1 MITGR
6 NVLAEMKESK
16 AGSVFRDER
25 LDQRGVKL
33 LAAMHREESLVIG
46 QLGATKAERSGY
58 YRFMEN
64 PKVKE
69 TILAEGLQAACKRHI
84 KEGHVLAISDTTE
97 VNLAKQAG
105 RIKGSLGTISDNKSL
120 GFHLHPSLLLD
131 AEDGEA
137 LGISSVQSWVRPLAE
152 AKKEGQKK
160 QQRPIEEKESYKWI
174 KSIKETQGCL
184 ADAVKVTYIA
194 DREADIYEEFITV
207 KEAKADLLIRSRAN
221 RCLYDQ
227 EEKLF
232 EHLASQAVLGR
243 YRLQLEADG
252 RKEREARE
260 AQLEV
265 RIAKVKLKRP
275 AHVAK
280 DLAAYVELYALEVRE
295 VEFDGKNPILWRLL
309 TTHEASTISQ
319 AQHIIQWYAWRWHI
333 EQLFRTLK
341 KQGLDIEAVELGD
354 MDAIRKL
361 AVLALDLALKVM
373 QLARARDGS
382 KLRVQRLFSIPE
394 QACLQMLL
402 TRFEGKTK
410 KQRNPHPADSLAWA
424 SWIIARLGG
433 WNGYLSQR
441 PPAVITFY
449 RGLAK
454 FDSIFLG
461 WSLAL
466 DA

>member
-1 MITGR
+1 M
-6 NVLAEMKESK
+6 
-16 AGSVFRDER
+16 
-25 LDQRGVKL
+25 
-33 LAAMHREESLVIG
+33 
-46 QLGATKAERSGY
+46 
-58 YRFMEN
+58 
-64 PKVKE
+64 
-69 TILAEGLQAACKRHI
+69 
-84 KEGHVLAISDTTE
+84 
-97 VNLAKQAG
+97 
-105 RIKGSLGTISDNKSL
+105 
-120 GFHLHPSLLLD
+120 
-131 AEDGEA
+131 
-137 LGISSVQSWVRPLAE
+137 
-152 AKKEGQKK
+152 
-160 QQRPIEEKESYKWI
+160 
-174 KSIKETQGCL
+174 
-184 ADAVKVTYIA
+184 
-194 DREADIYEEFITV
+194 
-207 KEAKADLLIRSRAN
+207 
-221 RCLYDQ
+221 
-227 EEKLF
+227 LF
-232 EHLASQAVLGR
+232 EHLANQAVLGR

-394 QACLQMLL
+394 QACLLMLL

-433 WNGYLSQR
+433 WSGYSSQR
-441 PPAVITFY
+441 PPGVITFY